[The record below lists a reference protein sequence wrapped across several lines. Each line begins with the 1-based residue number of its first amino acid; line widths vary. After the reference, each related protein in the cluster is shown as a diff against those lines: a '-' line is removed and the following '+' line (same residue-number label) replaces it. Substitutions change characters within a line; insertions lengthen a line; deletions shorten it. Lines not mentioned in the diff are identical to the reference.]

1 MQWDERI
8 GRRLKLR
15 DLHILL
21 AVMEHGSMA
30 KAASALAISQPAV
43 SKAIADLEYTLG
55 LRLLDRA
62 RHGMAPTAYGRAL
75 ITRGLTVFDELRQA
89 VEDLKFLADPTAG
102 ELRIGSSEAMA
113 AGFLPAVI
121 DRLSRQ
127 YPRVTSNVAQAVF
140 AAMQYRELRERSIDL
155 LLGRVFTP
163 FKEEDLAV
171 EILFDDQVAVVV
183 GAQSPWARSRRIKL
197 ADLLDE
203 SWILPP
209 ADSVPGSLVV
219 EIFRA
224 SGLDVPRAPLTT
236 LSIHLCLRMLA
247 TGRYVTTLPR
257 SILHFS
263 GKDSSLK
270 VLPIKLPAQPRP
282 VGIVTLKNRTLSPVA
297 RLFIDCA
304 REVTKPLVK
313 GHSRAVI

>member
-21 AVMEHGSMA
+21 AVAEHGGMA

-43 SKAIADLEYTLG
+43 SKAIADMESTLG

-62 RHGMAPTAYGRAL
+62 RHGMEPTAYGRAL
-75 ITRGLTVFDELRQA
+75 ISRGLTVFDELRHA

-140 AAMQYRELRERSIDL
+140 AAMQYRELRERCIDL
-155 LLGRVFTP
+155 LLGRGFTP

-183 GAQSPWARSRRIKL
+183 GAQSPWVRSRRLKL
-197 ADLLDE
+197 ADLLNE

-209 ADSVPGSLVV
+209 ADSVPGLLAV
-219 EIFRA
+219 EIFRT
-224 SGLDVPRAPLTT
+224 SGLELPRAPLTT

-247 TGRYVTTLPR
+247 TGRYVATLPR

-263 GKDSSLK
+263 GRDFSLK

-282 VGIVTLKNRTLSPVA
+282 IGIVTLKGRPLSPVT
-297 RLFIDCA
+297 RLFINCA
-304 REVTKPLVK
+304 REVAGPLVK
-313 GHSRAVI
+313 GNARSGP

>member
-163 FKEEDLAV
+163 FKEGDLAV

-247 TGRYVTTLPR
+247 TGRYVTTRPR

-313 GHSRAVI
+313 GHSSAVI